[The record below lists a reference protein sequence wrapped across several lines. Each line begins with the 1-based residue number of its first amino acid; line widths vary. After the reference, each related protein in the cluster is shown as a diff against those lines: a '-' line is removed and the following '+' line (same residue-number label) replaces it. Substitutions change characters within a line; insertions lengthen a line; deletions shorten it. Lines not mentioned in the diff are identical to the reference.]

1 MRKVAPIYL
10 VNLFVSLHYA
20 AVLYVNSSN
29 LLKFFSES
37 MVSALFILGAL
48 GNILLFILAPRILR
62 KVENRTLIFAF
73 IILEIFSVF
82 GLAVFQSPMAVA
94 LSFLLHSSVVMMI
107 YYCLD
112 LFLENVSEDKNT
124 GEIRGANLTVVNTAI
139 AASPLLVAFLTPD
152 GDFTL
157 LYFASTIIL
166 VPTLFVVLFSFKNMD
181 MGIQKAKQSLFEFK
195 LWLKSK
201 NIRRVTNSRFVLE
214 VFYTIMVI
222 YTPIY
227 LSNIIGFS
235 WSQIGIIFAVM
246 LLPFVLFELPAGEL
260 ADHWCGEKEIMT
272 VGFFIMGTSLLV
284 MPFLSKDIFA
294 WMIVLFISR
303 IGASF
308 VEVTSESFFFKHVW
322 KSDTGLISI
331 FRLTRPVSAV
341 LGSLVGAICLFF
353 LPFKALFLVLAIFV
367 FFGIQMSA
375 LLKDTR

>member
-1 MRKVAPIYL
+1 MRRVVPIFI
-10 VNLFVSLHYA
+10 VNFFVSLHYA
-20 AVLYVNSSN
+20 SVLYVNSSN
-29 LLKFFSES
+29 LLKFFTGST
-37 MVSALFILGAL
+37 VSLLFIIGAF
-48 GNILLFILAPRILR
+48 GNILLFILAPRIVR
-62 KVENRTLIFAF
+62 RIGNRTLIFIF
-73 IILEIFSVF
+73 IVLEIFSVF
-82 GLAVFQSPMAVA
+82 GLAYYHTTTAVA

-112 LFLENVSEDKNT
+112 LFLEDVSEEKST
-124 GEIRGANLTVVNTAI
+124 GEIRGIDLTVINIAI
-139 AASPLLVAFLTPD
+139 AVAPLLVAYFTPD

-157 LYFASTIIL
+157 LYFASALLL
-166 VPTLFVVLFSFKNMD
+166 VPTLFIVLFSFKKFEV
-181 MGIQKAKQSLFEFK
+181 GVSRAKQSLFEFK

-201 NIRRVTNSRFVLE
+201 NIRRVTNARFILE
-214 VFYTIMVI
+214 VFYAIMVI

-227 LSNIIGFS
+227 LYNTIGFS

-272 VGFFIMGTSLLV
+272 VGFFIMGMALLV

-308 VEVTSESFFFKHVW
+308 VEITSESFFFKHVW

-331 FRLTRPVSAV
+331 FRLTRPVSVV
-341 LGSLVGAICLFF
+341 LGSLIGALCLLF

-367 FFGIQMSA
+367 FFGTQQSA
-375 LLKDTR
+375 RLQDTR

>member
-1 MRKVAPIYL
+1 MRRVVPIY
-10 VNLFVSLHYA
+10 VANLFVSLHYA
-20 AVLYVNSSN
+20 SVLYVNSSN
-29 LLKFFSES
+29 LLKYFSENI
-37 MVSALFILGAL
+37 VSLLFILGAF
-48 GNILLFILAPRILR
+48 GNIFLFILAPRIVQ
-62 KVENRTLIFAF
+62 KIGNRALIFIF
-73 IILEIFSVF
+73 ILLEIFAVF
-82 GLAVFQSPMAVA
+82 GMALYHSPIAIII
-94 LSFLLHSSVVMMI
+94 SFLLHSSVVMMI

-112 LFLENVSEDKNT
+112 LFLEDASEEKNI
-124 GEIRGANLTVVNTAI
+124 GEIRGINLTSGNLAI
-139 AASPLLVAFLTPD
+139 AAAPLLVAYLTPD

-157 LYFASTIIL
+157 LYYASALLL
-166 VPTLFVVLFSFKNMD
+166 VPTLFIVLFSFKKLES
-181 MGIQKAKQSLFEFK
+181 GISRAKQSLFEFK

-201 NIRRVTNSRFVLE
+201 NIRRVTNARFILE

-227 LSNIIGFS
+227 LYNNIGFS

-272 VGFFIMGTSLLV
+272 VGFFIMGMALLV
-284 MPFLSKDIFA
+284 MPFLTKNIFA

-308 VEVTSESFFFKHVW
+308 VEITSESFFFKHVW

-331 FRLTRPVSAV
+331 FRLTRPVSAIF
-341 LGSLVGAICLFF
+341 GALVSAVCLIL
-353 LPFKALFLVLAIFV
+353 LPFKALFLVLAIIV
-367 FFGIQMSA
+367 FFGTQMSA